1 MTNDK
6 AAANNNNDVDAK
18 KLDPTSDAARSDPKQ
33 ADAHR
38 EELKKTAEKGFDRA
52 LDKSPEDKR

>member
-6 AAANNNNDVDAK
+6 AAANNNDVDAK

-38 EELKKTAEKGFDRA
+38 E
-52 LDKSPEDKR
+52 